1 MVAVEAKSTK
11 EDGASVSA
19 SRTESMD
26 ISQIMQGKQIGDVLR
41 EKEEQQ
47 RKIDKRIADQKKL
60 EAVSEQSIDLYSQ
73 DSRVSKPFDQILGT
87 NPADP
92 RKKNQIA

>member
-1 MVAVEAKSTK
+1 MGWQRDNVVAVETKSTK

-41 EKEEQQ
+41 EKE
-47 RKIDKRIADQKKL
+47 DK
-60 EAVSEQSIDLYSQ
+60 
-73 DSRVSKPFDQILGT
+73 
-87 NPADP
+87 
-92 RKKNQIA
+92 